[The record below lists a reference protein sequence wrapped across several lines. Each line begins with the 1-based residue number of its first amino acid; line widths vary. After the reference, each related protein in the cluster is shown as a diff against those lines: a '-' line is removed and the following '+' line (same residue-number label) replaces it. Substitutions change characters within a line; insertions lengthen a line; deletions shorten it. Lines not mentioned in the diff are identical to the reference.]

1 MQDQWTHPQDLPLS
15 ADMPGVRTLH
25 GRTFAFDRGA
35 YLDFIAGRVLDT
47 LPEDLTVLSDQML
60 KRVEA
65 DLSRAQYVRTWAG
78 HWQTGLQ
85 GSREASKRV
94 WAELNARGYTS
105 GGSRQ
110 PVDAEAA

>member
-65 DLSRAQYVRTWAG
+65 DLSRAQYVRTFAG
-78 HWQTGLQ
+78 HWRTGLE

-94 WAELNARGYTS
+94 WAELSARGFRS
-105 GGSRQ
+105 DGSRVSVQ
-110 PVDAEAA
+110 EAA